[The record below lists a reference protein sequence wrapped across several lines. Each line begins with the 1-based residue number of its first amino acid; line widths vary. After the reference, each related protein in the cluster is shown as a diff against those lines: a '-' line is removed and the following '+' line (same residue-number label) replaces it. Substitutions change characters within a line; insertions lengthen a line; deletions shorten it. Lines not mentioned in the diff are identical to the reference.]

1 MMADV
6 TDDATRTY
14 RSPRRDAQARATR
27 RRVLEAA
34 TVLFLANGFAGT
46 TVRAVAA
53 RAGVSVATVE
63 LLFGAK
69 PRLLKAAIDVAIAG
83 DDEPVPVLDR
93 AWADAALNVE
103 SAEEVLA
110 RAADVIAAA
119 QARSSGLVLA
129 VFEAARADPTLADL
143 TTELT
148 AQRQVTARWLVAA
161 LARHTAVGHDAVETL
176 WVLMDPAVY
185 DRLVRHLGW
194 SRQRYR
200 EWFARSAGC
209 LLLDRDPTRQE
220 DRR

>member
-34 TVLFLANGFAGT
+34 TVLFLAKGFAGT

-110 RAADVIAAA
+110 RAAEVIAAA

-129 VFEAARADPTLADL
+129 VFLL
-143 TTELT
+143 
-148 AQRQVTARWLVAA
+148 AA
-161 LARHTAVGHDAVETL
+161 LQK
-176 WVLMDPAVY
+176 Y
-185 DRLVRHLGW
+185 DRKHGIAALCIGGGEATALGV
-194 SRQRYR
+194 
-200 EWFARSAGC
+200 ELA
-209 LLLDRDPTRQE
+209 
-220 DRR
+220 